1 MAIELFGFTIG
12 RTQKQKEQ
20 QEKVSFTLPVHDDGS
35 LDIAGTPGAAYATYL
50 DMEGAA
56 KNEVDLI
63 NRYRQMSLYP
73 EAELAIDD
81 IVNEA
86 VVADREEA
94 PVGINL
100 EQINLSPDIK
110 QKIVE
115 NFHEVVHLLRF
126 KDTGYDTFKKWYVD
140 GRLYYHIIIDPNQPK
155 KGILEL
161 RPIDAVKIKKVRQ
174 VLPPKDPSQPTIMPR
189 TEEYFAFNE
198 NGMAGDKG
206 GEIIRVAVDSIA
218 YCHSGLLSEDR
229 KMVLSYLHKAIKPLN
244 QLRMI
249 EDAVVIYRIS
259 RAPERR
265 IFYIDVG
272 NLPKIKA
279 EQYLRDIMTRYK
291 NKMVYDASTGE
302 LRDDR
307 KHMSML
313 EDYWLPRREGGRG
326 TEIST
331 LPGGENLGELEDVL
345 YFQKKL
351 YKALNV
357 PSSRLD
363 QESGFVLGR
372 AQEIS
377 RDEVKFTRFIE
388 RLRNRFNHLFNTCL
402 EKQLILKGILT
413 LNDWRNIE
421 SRIHYEWQTD
431 SQFAELKEAEM
442 LQERLNLLNSM
453 NFADDIVGNFY
464 SKEYIRKRVL
474 KQTQEEIDE
483 IDKEIEAEAEA
494 EPDEPEDDFQSFTP
508 KHGEKLSEKNE
519 LQQEFVEKIVEE
531 KIVDKEKDEELKMNI
546 NDIFKSVLEEESD
559 EFRTN

>member
-12 RTQKQKEQ
+12 RTQKENEAKE
-20 QEKVSFTLPVHDDGS
+20 KLSFALPQYDDGAI
-35 LDIAGTPGAAYATYL
+35 DVAGTPGGAYGTYL

-56 KNEVDLI
+56 KNETDLI
-63 NRYRQMSLYP
+63 HRYRNMALFP
-73 EAELAIDD
+73 ECELAVDD

-86 VVADREEA
+86 VVADREESA
-94 PVGINL
+94 VSINL
-100 EQINLSPDIK
+100 ENINLSLDIK
-110 QKIVE
+110 QKIVD
-115 NFHEVVHLLRF
+115 NFHEIIDLLQF
-126 KDTGYDTFKKWYVD
+126 NQTGYDTFKKWYVD
-140 GRLYYHIIIDPNQPK
+140 GRLYYHIIIDPNNPK
-155 KGILEL
+155 RGILEL
-161 RPIDAVKIKKVRQ
+161 RPIDALKIKKVRQ
-174 VLPPKDPSQPTIMPR
+174 VIPPKSFELDKNPNPKI
-189 TEEYFAFNE
+189 EEYFAFNE
-198 NGMAGDKG
+198 GGISGDKG
-206 GEIIRVAVDSIA
+206 GNIIRIAPDSIA
-218 YCHSGLLSEDR
+218 YCHSGLLSDDR
-229 KMVLSYLHKAIKPLN
+229 KLVLSYLHKAIKPLN

-331 LPGGENLGELEDVL
+331 LPGGENLGELEDVI
-345 YFQKKL
+345 YFQRKL
-351 YKALNV
+351 YKSLNV
-357 PSSRLD
+357 PSSRLEQD
-363 QESGFVLGR
+363 SGFVLGR

-413 LNDWRNIE
+413 LNDWRNVQQK
-421 SRIHYEWQTD
+421 IHYEWQTD

-442 LQERLNLLNSM
+442 LQERLNLLQNM
-453 NFADDIVGNFY
+453 NFADEIVGNFF
-464 SKEYIRKRVL
+464 SKEFVRKRIL

-483 IDKEIEAEAEA
+483 IDRQIDAEKAA
-494 EPDEPEDDFQSFTP
+494 EPEEPEDEFQSFVP
-508 KHGEKLSEKNE
+508 KDGQKLNE
-519 LQQEFVEKIVEE
+519 ELDKIVEE
-531 KIVDKEKDEELKMNI
+531 KIVDKEKDEELKVNI
-546 NDIFKSVLEEESD
+546 NDIFKSVLEEETD

>member
-20 QEKVSFTLPVHDDGS
+20 QEKVSFTLPVQDDGS

-115 NFHEVVHLLRF
+115 NFHEVIHLLRF
-126 KDTGYDTFKKWYVD
+126 KDTGYDTFRKWYVD

-161 RPIDAVKIKKVRQ
+161 RPIDAIKIKKVRQ
-174 VLPPKDPSQPTIMPR
+174 VLPPKDPSNPTIMPR
-189 TEEYFAFNE
+189 TEEYFAYNE
-198 NGMAGDKG
+198 NGMAYNKG

-483 IDKEIEAEAEA
+483 IDKEIEAEAAA

-508 KHGEKLSEKNE
+508 KHGENLSEE
-519 LQQEFVEKIVEE
+519 VEKIVEE

>member
-12 RTQKQKEQ
+12 RTQKENEAKD
-20 QEKVSFTLPVHDDGS
+20 KLSFALPQYDDGAI
-35 LDIAGTPGAAYATYL
+35 DVAGTPGGAYGTYL

-56 KNEVDLI
+56 KNETDLI
-63 NRYRQMSLYP
+63 HRYRQMALFP
-73 EAELAIDD
+73 ECELAVDD

-86 VVADREEA
+86 VVADREESA
-94 PVGINL
+94 VSINL
-100 EQINLSPDIK
+100 ENINLSLDIK
-110 QKIVE
+110 QKIVD
-115 NFHEVVHLLRF
+115 NFHEIVDLLQF
-126 KDTGYDTFKKWYVD
+126 NQTGYDTFKKWYVD
-140 GRLYYHIIIDPNQPK
+140 GRLYYHIIIDPNNPK
-155 KGILEL
+155 RGILEL
-161 RPIDAVKIKKVRQ
+161 RPIDALKIKKVRQ
-174 VLPPKDPSQPTIMPR
+174 IIPPKSYELDKNPNPKI
-189 TEEYFAFNE
+189 EEYFAFNE
-198 NGMAGDKG
+198 GGISGDKG
-206 GEIIRVAVDSIA
+206 GNIIRIAPDSIA
-218 YCHSGLLSEDR
+218 YCHSGLLSDDR
-229 KMVLSYLHKAIKPLN
+229 KLVLSYLHKAIKPLN

-331 LPGGENLGELEDVL
+331 LPGGENLGELEDVI
-345 YFQKKL
+345 YFQRKL
-351 YKALNV
+351 YKSLNV
-357 PSSRLD
+357 PSSRLEQD
-363 QESGFVLGR
+363 SGFVLGR

-388 RLRNRFNHLFNTCL
+388 RLRNRFNGLFNTCL

-413 LNDWRNIE
+413 LNDWRNVQQK
-421 SRIHYEWQTD
+421 IHYEWQTD

-442 LQERLNLLNSM
+442 LQERLNLLQSM
-453 NFADDIVGNFY
+453 NFADEIVGNFY
-464 SKEYIRKRVL
+464 SKEYVRKRIL

-483 IDKEIEAEAEA
+483 IDRQIAAEGGGE
-494 EPDEPEDDFQSFTP
+494 EEEEDQMQSFKP
-508 KHGEKLSEKNE
+508 ENGQNLSEE
-519 LQQEFVEKIVEE
+519 LDKIVEE
-531 KIVDKEKDEELKMNI
+531 KIVDKEKDEELKENL
-546 NDIFKSVLEEESD
+546 NEIFKSVLEEETD
-559 EFRTN
+559 EFRAI

>member
-12 RTQKQKEQ
+12 RAQKEKEA
-20 QEKVSFTLPVHDDGS
+20 QEKVSFTLPQQEDGAID
-35 LDIAGTPGAAYATYL
+35 LAQAPGAAYATYL

-56 KNEVDLI
+56 KNEIDLI

-73 EAELAIDD
+73 EAELAVDD

-86 VVADREEA
+86 IVVDREEA
-94 PVGINL
+94 PVSINL
-100 EQINLSPDIK
+100 ENINLSPDIK
-110 QKIVE
+110 QKISE
-115 NFHEVVHLLRF
+115 NFHDVVKLLRF
-126 KDTGYDTFKKWYVD
+126 RDTGYDTFKKWYVD
-140 GRLYYHIIIDPNQPK
+140 GRLYYHIIIDQENPK

-161 RPIDAVKIKKVRQ
+161 RPIDSMKIKKVRQ
-174 VLPPKDPSQPTIMPR
+174 VLPPKDPSQPPMMPR

-198 NGMAGDKG
+198 GGMDGLKG
-206 GEIIRVAVDSIA
+206 GEVVRIAPDSIA

-291 NKMVYDASTGE
+291 NKMVYDADTGE

-388 RLRNRFNHLFNTCL
+388 RLRNRFSHLFNSCL

-413 LNDWRNIE
+413 LNDWRSIE
-421 SRIHYEWQTD
+421 TSIHYEWQTD

-442 LQERLNLLNSM
+442 LTERLNLLQSM
-453 NFADDIVGNFY
+453 NYAEEIVGTFY
-464 SKEYIRKRVL
+464 SKEYIRKRIL
-474 KQTQEEIDE
+474 KQTAEEI
-483 IDKEIEAEAEA
+483 KEINQQIENEAAA
-494 EPDEPEDDFQSFTP
+494 APEGEEDQYQSFVP
-508 KHGEKLSEKNE
+508 KGKGNGKFMKEDIKLK
-519 LQQEFVEKIVEE
+519 
-531 KIVDKEKDEELKMNI
+531 KDM
-546 NDIFKSVLEEESD
+546 NDIMKSVLSD
-559 EFRTN
+559 PQN